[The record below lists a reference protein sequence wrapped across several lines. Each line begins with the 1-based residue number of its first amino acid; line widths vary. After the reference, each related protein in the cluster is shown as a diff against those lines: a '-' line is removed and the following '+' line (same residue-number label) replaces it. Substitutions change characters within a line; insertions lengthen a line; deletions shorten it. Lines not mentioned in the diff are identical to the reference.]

1 MYYLVINNAKG
12 DYQMNINLTDVEL
25 EMLNRALD
33 AVWWQQSAADK
44 PGQSEAHRVIRIQRK
59 LDRAA
64 SHPNT
69 EFE

>member
-1 MYYLVINNAKG
+1 
-12 DYQMNINLTDVEL
+12 MNINLTDVEL
-25 EMLNRALD
+25 EMLTRALD

-59 LDRAA
+59 LARAA
-64 SHPNT
+64 SHTNT